1 MPIAM
6 PVLIAE
12 DAWITPSVGTAV
24 LALLFTV
31 GSFWWIQVRRG
42 RLRCYT
48 SHSYSGAFTPNK
60 LVFVLPLVLHNPAP
74 APLIVADLRLRIDAL
89 GQGPRDGLAKLPMN
103 LRWIASHTSV
113 YPKNDTRAYSAPF
126 AVDGRK
132 AVEKFIEVQRD
143 DPPTLL
149 EDGPYKASI
158 EALIEPRRWWAG
170 RKWRKIA
177 SFTFNTQLAIEGR
190 ANLLPRSND
199 PDLWCKGDQVWK

>member
-6 PVLIAE
+6 PLFHSK
-12 DAWITPSVGTAV
+12 DAWITPSVATAV
-24 LALLFTV
+24 SALLFTV

-48 SHSYSGAFTPNK
+48 SHCYSGAYAPHK

-74 APLIVADLRLRIDAL
+74 APLIVADLRLRIDAQ
-89 GQGPRDGLAKLPMN
+89 GQQGGDDSAELPIC

-113 YPKNDTRAYSAPF
+113 YPKNETRIYSAAF

-132 AVEKFIEVQRD
+132 AVEKFIEFQRD

-149 EDGPYKASI
+149 QGGPYRATI
-158 EALIEPRRWWAG
+158 EALIEPRRWWSS

-177 SFTFNTQLAIEGR
+177 SYTLNTQLAIEGR
-190 ANLLPRSND
+190 ARLMPRTND
-199 PDLWCKGDQVWK
+199 PDLWGKGEQVWR